1 MGGGGGVARGGG
13 GGRRGPGGR
22 PAPGGP
28 GGGGPGGRGGG
39 LDGRLVSVLLAQL
52 EQDAEILPVSVEH
65 GVTVDESLV
74 DTQMT
79 EKLPRLLRLLP
90 EAG

>member
-1 MGGGGGVARGGG
+1 MFYAIFRADLGVELQRAHRAVYAR
-13 GGRRGPGGR
+13 
-22 PAPGGP
+22 
-28 GGGGPGGRGGG
+28 GRGGG

>member
-1 MGGGGGVARGGG
+1 MVGDYGRVYVMCRGAPRAALERAHRRVYAR
-13 GGRRGPGGR
+13 
-22 PAPGGP
+22 
-28 GGGGPGGRGGG
+28 GRGGG

>member
-1 MGGGGGVARGGG
+1 MDGPEGLVQVMF
-13 GGRRGPGGR
+13 RGP
-22 PAPGGP
+22 PGGP
-28 GGGGPGGRGGG
+28 RPRGRGRARARGRGGG

>member
-1 MGGGGGVARGGG
+1 MFYAIFRADLGVELQRAAGGEDER
-13 GGRRGPGGR
+13 
-22 PAPGGP
+22 
-28 GGGGPGGRGGG
+28 GRGGG

>member
-1 MGGGGGVARGGG
+1 MLALKPFASTRGLHAR
-13 GGRRGPGGR
+13 
-22 PAPGGP
+22 
-28 GGGGPGGRGGG
+28 GRGGG
-39 LDGRLVSVLLAQL
+39 RDGRLVSVLLAQL